1 MQGPTLR
8 DVAKAAGV
16 HTATASR
23 ALNPNARALV
33 NPETARRVLRA
44 AETLGY
50 RPNPIA
56 RSLKTAKYPHR
67 QYRRPARTR
76 AGADHLAALAPGR
89 RSDHCHRAA
98 ETSAAATVAR
108 AARADGAGHRRT
120 EELAGGSVAADDA
133 AGIGLAVK
141 HLVELGHRRILHL
154 AGPQTNSTGVERLRA
169 FRTAAREHEALRA
182 TCSTPPLTGAP
193 ATVLVL
199 MPPGTAAIPTH
210 RAPPTEPVRAL
221 PGRRFASADAR
232 PRADE
237 CSRSPPR

>member
-1 MQGPTLR
+1 MVNTDDRPERERAQITSLR
-8 DVAKAAGV
+8 SRQAEGLII
-16 HTATASR
+16 ATALLKHPLLQQLHEQR
-23 ALNPNARALV
+23 VPMVLV
-33 NPETARRVLRA
+33 N
-44 AETLGY
+44 
-50 RPNPIA
+50 
-56 RSLKTAKYPHR
+56 
-67 QYRRPARTR
+67 
-76 AGADHLAALAPGR
+76 
-89 RSDHCHRAA
+89 
-98 ETSAAATVAR
+98 
-108 AARADGAGHRRT
+108 RRT